1 VITGI
6 DLILADHERVN
17 DLFLQFSETA
27 DASYVGQIL
36 DALTAHDDAE
46 QAALYPLA
54 GEVLGDIALLKSA
67 ATAHSMVKLQMDQI
81 RSLEG
86 EPLVA
91 AVHQLQTMVNEHVAE
106 EQNKLLPAL
115 ASKATP
121 AQLEGLAARIE
132 QVKQRVG

>member
-1 VITGI
+1 MITGI

-17 DLFLQFSETA
+17 QLFLEFSETA
-27 DASYVGQIL
+27 DASCVGQIL

-54 GEVLGDIALLKSA
+54 GAVLADTSLLARS
-67 ATAHSMVKLQMDQI
+67 ATAHSMIKLQMDQI

-86 EPLVA
+86 APLVD
-91 AVHQLQTMVNEHVAE
+91 AVHQLQTIVSEHVDE
-106 EQNKLLPAL
+106 EENKLLPAL
-115 ASKATP
+115 AAKATP

>member
-17 DLFLQFSETA
+17 ELFVQFSDTG

-54 GEVLGDIALLKSA
+54 GEVLGNIALLTSA
-67 ATAHSMVKLQMDQI
+67 AMAHSMVKLQIDQI

-86 EPLVA
+86 APLVA

-106 EQNKLLPAL
+106 EENKLLPAL
-115 ASKATP
+115 AAKATP
-121 AQLEGLAARIE
+121 GQLEGLAARIE

>member
-17 DLFLQFSETA
+17 ELFLEFSETG

-54 GEVLGDIALLKSA
+54 GEVLGNTSLLAEA
-67 ATAHSMVKLQMDQI
+67 ATAHSMIKLQIDQL

-86 EPLVA
+86 APLVA
-91 AVHQLQTMVNEHVAE
+91 AVHQLQTIVSEHVDE
-106 EQNKLLPAL
+106 EENKLLPAL
-115 ASKATP
+115 AAKSTP